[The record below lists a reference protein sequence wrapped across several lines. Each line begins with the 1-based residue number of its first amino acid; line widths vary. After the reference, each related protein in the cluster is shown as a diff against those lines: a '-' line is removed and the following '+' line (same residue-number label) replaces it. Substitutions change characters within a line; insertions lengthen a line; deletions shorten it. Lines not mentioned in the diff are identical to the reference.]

1 MKKSA
6 LFLMLLMLC
15 ALTVKAQEPGEF
27 NKPLNSTYQRIDS
40 DNVSKSLT
48 ATPATIFESY
58 SVNDIFFELIG
69 NEDYNKVMLL
79 MMNQTPDSL
88 DLFLPEGITS
98 WRNPCTA
105 DTYYSFYTPERINIH
120 LGQEKQFILTN
131 QIGQVLIESGS
142 VLFTDVSCSYNYLT
156 TVYRSYYD
164 PIADT
169 TLQKLLPF
177 NPDTSTL
184 QQFHGESNGYLL
196 IERNYNTTGLASRYI
211 FLDHANEGEIYT
223 ALTED
228 WLDEAFTSLT
238 THDFIVELENS
249 AKILKSVEIPTIK
262 ITNTGVQGATNSVF
276 TIIIDFDMIAPV
288 LTISDEELYQP
299 ELIEVTSSE
308 DGIIYLVPKYTDRNL
323 ADIRGA
329 SLDSIA
335 AVANSAVEM
344 PLSGMEN
351 GMYWLYGRDEAGNV
365 SDSRYFSI
373 IGVGIDNIL
382 SRQVRIYPNPSF
394 GYINIETREA
404 APYSIEI
411 STINGQI
418 IHSSNFEGNSE
429 QIDLSSFQRG
439 VYFITVRSKDFVT
452 TGKITK
458 L

>member
-1 MKKSA
+1 MRKIIPFVIA
-6 LFLMLLMLC
+6 LMLC
-15 ALTVKAQEPGEF
+15 SVTVQAQKSEQF
-27 NKPLNSTYQRIDS
+27 NNALNSVFPRLNSANIL
-40 DNVSKSLT
+40 KSLPL
-48 ATPATIFESY
+48 APAAVFDAFDEGKIFIKI
-58 SVNDIFFELIG
+58 VG

-88 DLFLPEGITS
+88 DLFLPEGVTN

-164 PIADT
+164 PIEDT

-196 IERNYNTTGLASRYI
+196 IERNYDTTGLTSRYI

-249 AKILKSVEIPTIK
+249 AKILKSLEIPTIK

-308 DGIIYLVPKYTDRNL
+308 DGIIYLVPKYTDRTL

-382 SRQVRIYPNPSF
+382 SRQVRIYPNPSY
-394 GYINIETREA
+394 GSINIETREA